1 MTLPVPLS
9 IELHHVQGI
18 VRAMHA
24 VAQADGVHD
33 TELVML
39 RGFYDSCQQDAH
51 ALSTFDDLIATPFDA
66 DNDAVLFDTTERKAT
81 LLQSCLLLAHAD
93 GGYSDGERAKVAEI
107 ATILGVGPAQLA
119 QIEDAVA
126 DMLLQ
131 QISRISNTDAL
142 REVAAEIAAK

>member
-1 MTLPVPLS
+1 MTSPLSQS

-18 VRAMHA
+18 VRAMYE
-24 VAQADGVHD
+24 VAKTDGVHA
-33 TELVML
+33 TELVMI
-39 RGFYDSCQQDAH
+39 RGFYDSCQQDAD
-51 ALSTFDDLIATPFDA
+51 ALATFDDLIATPFDA
-66 DNDAVLFDTTERKAT
+66 DNDAALFDTTERKAT

-93 GGYSDGERAKVAEI
+93 GDYSDGERTKI
-107 ATILGVGPAQLA
+107 AGIARTLGVEAEQLA